1 MSRHEDARYALGD
14 LKGFLLSR
22 GVTFR
27 GANFRCI
34 MPGHEDKNPSASIS
48 PDGTR
53 WKCFACDEWGSVLDA
68 YAIMR
73 CMTIKDAVDDI
84 LGKANPTTYKRDK
97 PQKEKKVMEQKNTY
111 PDKPDSLQGD
121 ELVFQQD
128 CSDTLYADPAEILR
142 LARWRRWQP
151 STLARLATDRS
162 IGIVPDGRLVFNY
175 RTGMKYRNRDGDSP
189 KVLWRKGSKQCLW
202 RFDQMW
208 LANPSSVYITE
219 GETDAITLIDH
230 GLEPEWFN
238 RNEMLSEAD
247 VMVVA
252 LPCAS
257 YTMTWEIPFFKGLDV
272 FIWGDPDE
280 AGIKCLR
287 RNAAALSGVAKSVK
301 RAEA

>member
-1 MSRHEDARYALGD
+1 
-14 LKGFLLSR
+14 
-22 GVTFR
+22 
-27 GANFRCI
+27 
-34 MPGHEDKNPSASIS
+34 
-48 PDGTR
+48 
-53 WKCFACDEWGSVLDA
+53 
-68 YAIMR
+68 
-73 CMTIKDAVDDI
+73 
-84 LGKANPTTYKRDK
+84 
-97 PQKEKKVMEQKNTY
+97 
-111 PDKPDSLQGD
+111 
-121 ELVFQQD
+121 
-128 CSDTLYADPAEILR
+128 
-142 LARWRRWQP
+142 
-151 STLARLATDRS
+151 
-162 IGIVPDGRLVFNY
+162 
-175 RTGMKYRNRDGDSP
+175 
-189 KVLWRKGSKQCLW
+189 
-202 RFDQMW
+202 MW